1 MALAIENVGREMH
14 EFMKEL
20 YPFCRSITG
29 DGLRTTLHHIQK
41 RIPLIMHEVPT
52 GTQVF
57 DWTIPKEWNIRDAYI
72 KDSHGNRV
80 VDFQQSNLHVVSYS
94 LPIHRKMTLDELK
107 PHLFSLPDRPEW
119 IPYRTAYYRESWG
132 FCLSHKQLLGLHEG
146 EYEVCIDSSL
156 EPGHLS
162 YGECYLKGAREEEI
176 LISCHVCHPSLCNDN
191 LSGVVLGT
199 RLAESLVNR
208 PHQYS
213 YRFLFLP
220 VTIGAIA
227 WLCLNEP
234 QTAKVRHG
242 VVLTCVGDSGK
253 PTYKKSRS
261 GCAEVDRAA
270 IHVLRHSG
278 GDFAVQEFSPY
289 GYDERQYC
297 SPGFN
302 LPVGCF
308 MRTPNGC
315 FPEYHTSGD
324 NLSFVRP
331 ESLRDSYVK
340 VGQIL
345 EVLDLNDT
353 YLSQNQKCEPQLGEK
368 GLYSAPG
375 SDENL
380 ALLWVLNLSDGDHSL
395 LDIAERSGMFFR
407 QIRKAADDL
416 AGTGIIRQ
424 INR

>member
-1 MALAIENVGREMH
+1 MVW
-14 EFMKEL
+14 
-20 YPFCRSITG
+20 
-29 DGLRTTLHHIQK
+29 
-41 RIPLIMHEVPT
+41 
-52 GTQVF
+52 VF
-57 DWTIPKEWNIRDAYI
+57 VCF
-72 KDSHGNRV
+72 V
-80 VDFQQSNLHVVSYS
+80 V
-94 LPIHRKMTLDELK
+94 
-107 PHLFSLPDRPEW
+107 
-119 IPYRTAYYRESWG
+119 
-132 FCLSHKQLLGLHEG
+132 
-146 EYEVCIDSSL
+146 
-156 EPGHLS
+156 
-162 YGECYLKGAREEEI
+162 
-176 LISCHVCHPSLCNDN
+176 
-191 LSGVVLGT
+191 
-199 RLAESLVNR
+199 
-208 PHQYS
+208 
-213 YRFLFLP
+213 
-220 VTIGAIA
+220 
-227 WLCLNEP
+227 
-234 QTAKVRHG
+234 VR
-242 VVLTCVGDSGK
+242 TCVGDSGK
-253 PTYKKSRS
+253 PTYKQSRS

-416 AGTGIIRQ
+416 A
-424 INR
+424 